1 MVGPKAAANV
11 RGLVSGII
19 SCIII
24 KAHQVCTPFYFSYPM
39 FTYLFKYCIA
49 ELKGC
54 KLDYTVI
61 HLYIV

>member
-24 KAHQVCTPFYFSYPM
+24 KAQQVCTPFYFSYPM

-49 ELKGC
+49 ELIGC
-54 KLDYTVI
+54 KLHYTVI